1 MACARGFRMLNALR
15 YYWVVAKGYRLR
27 PWASP
32 YLQWRFETY
41 FGKDA
46 AHLDRAGFLRLMW
59 NERERMR
66 RFLEWVAE
74 QRERQQVI

>member
-1 MACARGFRMLNALR
+1 MLNALR

-41 FGKDA
+41 FGA
-46 AHLDRAGFLRLMW
+46 NAVNLDRTAFLRLMW
-59 NERERMR
+59 NERQRMR
-66 RFLEWVAE
+66 RFLAWVAE
-74 QRERQQVI
+74 QKDRQRSA